1 MRRRIVKRWN
11 GENKPYLYGDW
22 KWNNAW
28 PSRRYIQILQY
39 IFDNPKCKRSE
50 IIAHF
55 YGIPKELGRGHI
67 SSLFSCML
75 FDDLIDYD
83 NSYRYVITEKG
94 KKLLCNTYSN
104 AIDTIGY
111 SMC

>member
-1 MRRRIVKRWN
+1 MRHRTIKKCN
-11 GENKPYLYGDW
+11 GENKPYLYGNW
-22 KWNNAW
+22 KWNNAT

-55 YGIPKELGRGHI
+55 YGIPKELGRGQI

-83 NSYRYVITEKG
+83 RSYRYVITEKG
-94 KKLLCNTYSN
+94 KKLLCHTYSN
-104 AIDTIGY
+104 AANIIGY
-111 SMC
+111 SLS